1 MQEGVHLRQG
11 WRPGSTPRRSRG
23 RGRAFSRLRAA
34 TGRVIVLVGSSA
46 TGALLDLGLP
56 AAVPWLVPAVLPVL
70 AVALLP
76 HRPERAETAT
86 AAV

>member
-1 MQEGVHLRQG
+1 M
-11 WRPGSTPRRSRG
+11 
-23 RGRAFSRLRAA
+23 
-34 TGRVIVLVGSSA
+34 GSSA

-56 AAVPWLVPAVLPVL
+56 AAVPWLVPAVFPVL